1 MQRGAIK
8 VERID
13 GSPRTYHALLSATV
27 EGAVLEQSSARSA
40 PFDLSLRIDADPQF
54 LKAQVQTRGR
64 THPVRVAAQLEHEW
78 STGRGSAHGLLDPIV
93 FDRTTFR
100 VGHLWSPW
108 VYPIDVNEGS
118 LGGSFD
124 IRWTTNGHQQFQ
136 VQGGS
141 ADIVMERLGGRYRD
155 VVITGMSTKI
165 KVAVEGLERVTLSR
179 AAEVSVASLHTGVDV
194 TDLTMTVEGEWDLH
208 EKLPLVEVRNIR
220 CGLLGGTATSQG
232 LRADLSYPPY
242 GLTVL
247 VRELDLHKI
256 LSLEQQKGL
265 EGTGTLDGSIPV
277 TVTSQGLTVKDGV
290 FEARPPGGVIRYA
303 ASPEAA
309 QAVTQANANM
319 QIVLQALSNFHY
331 NVLQVATEYAE
342 SGTLHVQARLEGK
355 NPDQKKIP
363 PLHVNLMVQENIPAL
378 LNTLRLVNDLED
390 SVRQE
395 FSKP

>member
-1 MQRGAIK
+1 
-8 VERID
+8 
-13 GSPRTYHALLSATV
+13 
-27 EGAVLEQSSARSA
+27 
-40 PFDLSLRIDADPQF
+40 
-54 LKAQVQTRGR
+54 
-64 THPVRVAAQLEHEW
+64 
-78 STGRGSAHGLLDPIV
+78 
-93 FDRTTFR
+93 
-100 VGHLWSPW
+100 
-108 VYPIDVNEGS
+108 
-118 LGGSFD
+118 
-124 IRWTTNGHQQFQ
+124 
-136 VQGGS
+136 
-141 ADIVMERLGGRYRD
+141 MERLGGRYRD

-331 NVLQVATEYAE
+331 NWQQNTRKA
-342 SGTLHVQARLEGK
+342 ARYTCRRGLRERTRTR
-355 NPDQKKIP
+355 KK
-363 PLHVNLMVQENIPAL
+363 
-378 LNTLRLVNDLED
+378 
-390 SVRQE
+390 SRQ
-395 FSKP
+395 FMLISRCRKTSRPY